1 MQIENQK
8 ISKTMLM
15 NLAISLIV
23 LIIAG
28 CTLAS
33 RTYATM
39 IEPKEG
45 NFVLQKWK
53 KAVIHLECATDS
65 EHFDDRIKKIQQL
78 QKRLQ
83 SGEIDHKRFYEEIL
97 GHRRDIRFQGTAL
110 FITHDGRR
118 YLVTARHVVF
128 DELSAKREVQEED
141 KRSLSWP
148 EKMRPSLRQSARERA
163 LQRIFNSIFRV
174 PSLDEILSTPPQ
186 SNREFLMNLGAGGT
200 SAYTFSP
207 PELDLAVIS
216 LDQRDS
222 KFADQLTKL
231 GYQPIESDVI
241 DQKPPI
247 EGRELFTVGY
257 PSSIALIGQL
267 NLDTASAQWSSNYF
281 SLPVFAFGKVSM
293 VHDKLPFFWADMST
307 YPGNSGGPVIQ
318 DEKLVGIVSKQATTP
333 IDDVPTLRTR
343 IPFGRVIQSK
353 YVLELL
359 LMQAHKDMEWKKMHN
374 KANSADAKKSAA
386 D

>member
-8 ISKTMLM
+8 ISKTMLK
-15 NLAISLIV
+15 NLAIIFIV

-28 CTLAS
+28 CARDS

-45 NFVLQKWK
+45 NSVLQKWK

-65 EHFDDRIKKIQQL
+65 EHFYDRIKKIEQL
-78 QKRLQ
+78 QKKLQ
-83 SGEIDHKRFYEEIL
+83 SGEIDHKRFGEEIL
-97 GHRRDIRFQGTAL
+97 GHSRDIRFQGTAL
-110 FITHDGRR
+110 FVTHEGRR

-141 KRSLSWP
+141 ERSLSWP

-163 LQRIFNSIFRV
+163 LQRIFNIIFRV
-174 PSLDEILSTPPQ
+174 PSLDEIVSTPPQ
-186 SNREFLMNLGAGGT
+186 SEREFLMNLGAGGPT
-200 SAYTFSP
+200 AYTFSL

-222 KFADQLTKL
+222 NFADQLTKL
-231 GYQPIESDVI
+231 GYQPIESEVI

-247 EGRELFTVGY
+247 EGREVFTVGY

-267 NLDTASAQWSSNYF
+267 NQDPASAQWSSNYF
-281 SLPVFAFGKVSM
+281 SLPVFVFGKVSM
-293 VHDKLPFFWADMST
+293 VHDKLPFFWVDMST
-307 YPGNSGGPVIQ
+307 YPGNSGGPVVQ

-353 YVLELL
+353 YVLQLL
-359 LMQAHKDMEWKKMHN
+359 LIQAHKDMEWEKMHN
-374 KANSADAKKSAA
+374 E
-386 D
+386 

>member
-1 MQIENQK
+1 MQIEKQE
-8 ISKTMLM
+8 ISKTMLK
-15 NLAISLIV
+15 NLAIIIIV
-23 LIIAG
+23 FVIAG
-28 CTLAS
+28 FALPS
-33 RTYATM
+33 RTCANMFET
-39 IEPKEG
+39 KED
-45 NFVLQKWK
+45 NSVLQKWK
-53 KAVIHLECATDS
+53 KAVVHLECATDS
-65 EHFDDRIKKIQQL
+65 EHVYDRIKKIEQL

-83 SGEIDHKRFYEEIL
+83 SGEIDQKRFGQEIL
-97 GHRRDIRFQGTAL
+97 GHSRDIRYQGTAL
-110 FITHDGRR
+110 FVTHEGRR

-141 KRSLSWP
+141 ERSLSWP
-148 EKMRPSLRQSARERA
+148 ENMRPSLRQSARERA
-163 LQRIFNSIFRV
+163 LQRIFNIIFRV

-186 SNREFLMNLGAGGT
+186 SKREFLMNLGAGGPT
-200 SAYTFSP
+200 AYTFSL

-216 LDQRDS
+216 LDQRNS
-222 KFADQLTKL
+222 NFADQLTKL
-231 GYQPIESDVI
+231 GYQPIESEVI

-247 EGRELFTVGY
+247 EGREVFTVGY

-267 NLDTASAQWSSNYF
+267 NLDPASAQWSSNYF

-293 VHDKLPFFWADMST
+293 VHDKLPFFWVDTST

-318 DEKLVGIVSKQATTP
+318 NEKLVGIVSKQATTP
-333 IDDVPTLRTR
+333 IDDLPELRVR

-359 LMQAHKDMEWKKMHN
+359 LMQAKKDMQWGKMHN
-374 KANSADAKKSAA
+374 KANSADVKKSAA